1 VTGGQIFVDE
11 TKQRD
16 YLLVAGV
23 VLPGD
28 LAATRAVM
36 RGLVLGG
43 QRRVHMAK
51 ESDPRRRSIAA
62 AICET
67 GPVVKDRVT
76 RRHSHMAQGRWRR
89 VGHR

>member
-1 VTGGQIFVDE
+1 MTGDQIFVDE

-23 VLPGD
+23 VLLGNP
-28 LAATRAVM
+28 ATTRAVM

-51 ESDPRRRSIAA
+51 EGDPRRRSIAA

-67 GPVVKDRVT
+67 DVQATIHNAVDCV
-76 RRHSHMAQGRWRR
+76 S
-89 VGHR
+89 